1 MSFTATF
8 VSAVC
13 VLLPIK
19 LRWQR
24 NVKEIEYLRY
34 SLKVIQLL
42 FQRNT
47 LILKTKIK
55 PEWEKLS
62 TYPLVKEVSFSTS
75 WPSEINMKNSCTIPE
90 KVNHRNRTITGNFLQ
105 AKSMCFLFV
114 ITCSITYGRSSTRL
128 KKSYMHDM
136 VRVYAETIKSLKTYN
151 FGCNNCTC
159 CWFKYQFLAF

>member
-1 MSFTATF
+1 MNFYSKWSLLRYIETYLTSSKWTLFSNMSFTATF

-62 TYPLVKEVSFSTS
+62 TYLLVKEVSFSTL
-75 WPSEINMKNSCTIPE
+75 WDKTLLGNNGGQW
-90 KVNHRNRTITGNFLQ
+90 RTVAQF
-105 AKSMCFLFV
+105 
-114 ITCSITYGRSSTRL
+114 L
-128 KKSYMHDM
+128 KKLTTVIELSQAIFYKLNQC
-136 VRVYAETIKSLKTYN
+136 VSCLWSL
-151 FGCNNCTC
+151 
-159 CWFKYQFLAF
+159 AA